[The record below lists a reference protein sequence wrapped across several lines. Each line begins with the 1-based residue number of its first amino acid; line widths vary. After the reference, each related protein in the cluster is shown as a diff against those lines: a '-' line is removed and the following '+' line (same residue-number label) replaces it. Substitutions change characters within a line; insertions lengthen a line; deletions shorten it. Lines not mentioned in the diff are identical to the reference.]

1 MAYSMTGFGSAK
13 SHIDGY
19 DVEVQ
24 IKTLNNRAL
33 DVHVSMPNML
43 NHMEI
48 LFQRLVRQ
56 FMGRGRVDI
65 AVQLTNSSKIRSGLN
80 RQLLDTRMS
89 ALKAL
94 TDNNWSTTKCLE
106 TCLLQHDVWEIDQN
120 LTMSDQ
126 FYESVLEITRQA
138 LTNTNKARR
147 AEGKSLESYLLN
159 ALDEIDTSR
168 RDALE
173 RAPQRLDEYRK
184 GLYDRI
190 QELTKNQ
197 PFAINEDRINM
208 EIALM
213 ADKIDVTE
221 ELNRIATHISALRI
235 LILTQTDPL
244 SCIGK
249 KIDFYLQELNREA
262 TTMASKSRDSLLTKY
277 TIDIRTMIE
286 TIREQAAN
294 IQ

>member
-13 SHIDGY
+13 AHIDGY

-43 NHMEI
+43 NHLEI

-65 AVQLTNSSKIRSGLN
+65 AVQFTNSSKIRSGLN
-80 RQLLDTRMS
+80 RQLLDTRMN

-94 TDNNWSTTKCLE
+94 TNNDWSTNKCLE
-106 TCLLQHDVWEIDQN
+106 TCLLQHDVWEVDQN
-120 LTMSDQ
+120 QTMSDL

-138 LTNTNKARR
+138 LTNTNKSRR
-147 AEGKSLESYLLN
+147 TEGKALESHLLN
-159 ALDEIDTSR
+159 ALDEIDNCR
-168 RDALE
+168 RAALE
-173 RAPQRLDEYRK
+173 RAPVRLDDYQKALLE
-184 GLYDRI
+184 RI
-190 QELTKNQ
+190 QALTKSQ
-197 PFAINEDRINM
+197 PFAINEERIHM
-208 EIALM
+208 EVALM

-221 ELNRIATHISALRI
+221 ELNRIATHLSALRI
-235 LILTQTDPL
+235 LILTNTDPL
-244 SCIGK
+244 ICIGK

-262 TTMASKSRDSLLTKY
+262 TTMASKSRDSILTKH
-277 TIDIRTMIE
+277 TIDIRTIIE
-286 TIREQAAN
+286 TVREQAAN